1 LHQAVLDRKDELA
14 PPTRARVPFVLVI
27 TKQLVPA
34 TASMPLTELNGKPG
48 FVTNGFDDVHRFDP
62 IESVEV
68 PDGDA
73 YIVFDVDRGAE
84 YLDVRP
90 NDALVSIT
98 AAGRTPLT
106 VDEGIAFITQFPDSL
121 EKNHCFSLLASR
133 GSDKRV
139 PALWD
144 QQGDA
149 QARLVLGRQPAHL
162 VGRGPCGRP
171 SGSARRLIPPGRV
184 AGPIW
189 RDGAGSATQRSNWSR
204 RNRRSNSKGGRVET
218 MNPGRAPYL
227 LFELT
232 DVSPDHLA
240 SSAGSG
246 MEKLLV
252 LPGRFG
258 PVVVQLAR

>member
-1 LHQAVLDRKDELA
+1 VIASTPIADPGAEAASFDADTEFDRQVQRLLDTGYPALSRLRPGAFSDLVGPLHQAVLDRKDELA

-84 YLDVRP
+84 YLGVRP

-139 PALWD
+139 PALWISK
-144 QQGDA
+144 A
-149 QARLVLGRQPAHL
+149 MPKLGWCWAGNPHTWLGAAHAA
-162 VGRGPCGRP
+162 GR
-171 SGSARRLIPPGRV
+171 
-184 AGPIW
+184 AGLL
-189 RDGAGSATQRSNWSR
+189 GASSR
-204 RNRRSNSKGGRVET
+204 RAE
-218 MNPGRAPYL
+218 
-227 LFELT
+227 
-232 DVSPDHLA
+232 
-240 SSAGSG
+240 
-246 MEKLLV
+246 
-252 LPGRFG
+252 
-258 PVVVQLAR
+258 